1 MKSIA
6 CLLLISAIAGL
17 IGMGCGEDTPG
28 DDRIGV
34 IVTIPPQAEFVE
46 AVGGDRV
53 EVEVM
58 VPSGADPHTYEV
70 TPGQMKKAA
79 RAALYAQVG
88 SGVEF
93 ELAWADKLISLNRD
107 MLVVDCSKGITLI
120 EGLEDDEHG
129 GTMDPHVWMS
139 PRNAITMVKNIC
151 IGLITVDPENR
162 SYYESNRDAYI
173 AQLEALDQGIRE
185 ELSDLRSRTFMVYH
199 PAFGYFAHE
208 YDLTM
213 LSIEEEG
220 KEPTAGALARLIETA
235 KAVGIRAIFIEPQ
248 FSPRSAEVIAKEIGA
263 EVITIDPLGRN
274 YLENMQELAGA
285 LIAALK

>member
-1 MKSIA
+1 MKPLVGFMLLWAVATLIA
-6 CLLLISAIAGL
+6 V
-17 IGMGCGEDTPG
+17 GCGG
-28 DDRIGV
+28 DSDGKDRIGV

-58 VPSGADPHTYEV
+58 VPPGADPHTYELA
-70 TPGQMKKAA
+70 PGQMKKAA
-79 RAALYAQVG
+79 TADLYAKVG

-107 MLVVDCSKGITLI
+107 MLVVDCSWGIGLI
-120 EGLEDDEHG
+120 EGSEDDEHG
-129 GTMDPHVWMS
+129 GALDPHIWMS
-139 PRNAITMVKNIC
+139 PRNAIAMVKNIC
-151 IGLITVDPENR
+151 LGLVTVDPENR
-162 SYYESNRDAYI
+162 AYYESNRDAYI
-173 AQLEALDQGIRE
+173 AQLEALDQRIRE
-185 ELSDLRSRTFMVYH
+185 GLSGVSSRTFMVYH

-235 KAVGIRAIFIEPQ
+235 KAAGIRAIFIEPQ
-248 FSPRSAEVIAKEIGA
+248 FNPRSAQVIADEIGA
-263 EVITIDPLGRN
+263 EIIAVDPLSRD
-274 YLENMQELAGA
+274 YLANMQELAGR
-285 LIAALK
+285 LIAAME